1 MQICKPHDGQAPTI
15 KRDLNEPG
23 LIPRKS
29 NPTLA
34 EAIAE
39 GWREYV
45 PLASTPA
52 NVRTVAWV
60 DDGARYT
67 ETVTEVWTEAE
78 LTAQEAQRQAEA
90 AAAEAAEAL
99 ASRDVELGKATLR
112 TYPDGSVELLSGPLI
127 LPGTATG
134 AYEVW
139 VDSTTGLVLTTL
151 DHASPRKSKA
161 EKDAA
166 KAEKVAKIA
175 AVKEAGSDKAKL
187 DALLDLLGLK

>member
-1 MQICKPHDGQAPTI
+1 MQICKPNDGKAPESN
-15 KRDLNEPG
+15 RDINEPG
-23 LIPRKS
+23 VIPRKS
-29 NPTLA
+29 NPTLS

-52 NVRTVAWV
+52 NTRTVAWV

-67 ETVTEVWTEAE
+67 ETVTEIWTAE
-78 LTAQEAQRQAEA
+78 ELAAQETQRQAESA
-90 AAAEAAEAL
+90 AAQAAEAL

-139 VDSTTGLVLTTL
+139 VDSSTGLVLTTL

-161 EKDAA
+161 KKDAA
-166 KAEKVAKIA
+166 KAEKTAKIA
-175 AVKEAGSDKAKL
+175 AVKAASGDKAKL

>member
-1 MQICKPHDGQAPTI
+1 MQICKPNDGQAPTI
-15 KRDLNEPG
+15 KRDINEPG

-29 NPTLA
+29 NPTLS
-34 EAIAE
+34 EAIAD
-39 GWREYV
+39 GWRELV

-52 NVRTVAWV
+52 NARTVAWV

-67 ETVTEVWTEAE
+67 ETMTEIWTDEE
-78 LTAQEAQRQAEA
+78 LAAQEAQRQAEA
-90 AAAEAAEAL
+90 AAAAAAEAL

-139 VDSTTGLVLTTL
+139 VDSGTGLVLTTL
-151 DHASPRKSKA
+151 DHASPRKSKS

-166 KAEKVAKIA
+166 KAEKVAKVA
-175 AVKEAGSDKAKL
+175 AVKAANSDKAKL